1 MKKLLITLLILSFT
15 IPLFAVTYL
24 KTSGPTTLWS
34 GDTLKQNTTLTASP
48 IFVVSTF
55 SYLHA
60 WVYTA
65 NVADSTSYR
74 LWYRFALSP
83 SDTFCVPNDTL
94 GAGVSSTIIRIVDQS
109 WHYIAIDLP
118 DTKPPYMQILATSHA
133 TAHGKR
139 NRIWVKIFFSQ

>member
-1 MKKLLITLLILSFT
+1 MKKLFLVALILT
-15 IPLFAVTYL
+15 IVLPLSAVTYL
-24 KTSGPTTLWS
+24 KTTGPTTLWS
-34 GDTLKQNTTLTASP
+34 GDTLKGNTTLTASP
-48 IFVVSTF
+48 IFVVSPF
-55 SYLHA
+55 AYLHA

-65 NVADSTSYR
+65 NAADSVSYR

-94 GAGVSSTIIRIVDQS
+94 GDGVSSTIIRIDDRS

-133 TAHGKR
+133 TAHGNR
-139 NRIWVKIFFSQ
+139 ARIWIKVYFSP